1 MKVIIS
7 HSSTDNLKKY
17 GDQLMM
23 DYFDDMKKF
32 INMLSFKFHII
43 SLLFDSSSKTIRSKL
58 LQAT

>member
-23 DYFDDMKKF
+23 DYFDDIKNELLNKYEKIYKYVIIQISYNF
-32 INMLSFKFHII
+32 III
-43 SLLFDSSSKTIRSKL
+43 
-58 LQAT
+58 